1 MDVEKF
7 FDQEIDEHL
16 DVAILTRSS
25 SSLRKQFVQLVKLSK
40 DSVKRGNKIVFFGNG
55 GSAADAQHLATELA
69 CRYSQDRKPIAGL
82 ALTTDT
88 SLLTAI
94 GNDYGFK
101 HNFERQVLALCRK
114 GDVAIGITT
123 SGKSENVILALRAA
137 KKIGMIAAAFG
148 AGNGGNLKGL
158 AKPLLLVPSK
168 ITARIQ
174 ETHIMLGQ
182 MFCSALE
189 QELNLV

>member
-1 MDVEKF
+1 MDIEKF
-7 FDQEIDEHL
+7 FDKEVDEHL
-16 DVAILTRSS
+16 NTFLLTRSS
-25 SSLRKQFVQLVKLSK
+25 SSLKKQFVQLVKLSK
-40 DSVKRGNKIVFFGNG
+40 ESIKKGNKIVFFGNG
-55 GSAADAQHLATELA
+55 GSAADAQHLATELV
-69 CRYSQDRKPIAGL
+69 CRYSKDRKPIAGL

-101 HNFERQVLALCRK
+101 HNFERQVLGLCRK

-137 KKIGMIAAAFG
+137 KKIGMVTAAFG
-148 AGNGGNLKGL
+148 AGNGGRLKGL
-158 AKPLLLVPSK
+158 ARPLLLVPSK

-174 ETHIMLGQ
+174 EAHIMLGQ

-189 QELNLV
+189 RELHLV